1 MARTTAERAAR
12 PVVRHLV
19 MAAFGGIV
27 MLAALVALVSCASS
41 PKSDP
46 LAEAGRAL
54 SDTDS
59 QALHVDG
66 DEAETMRAAVE
77 RFIALFQD
85 FEPTTIDE
93 RARTVYAE
101 QAYFNDGFI
110 EVRGIDEI
118 AGYLVRSAEAAGE
131 VAIDVRDVAY
141 GGAEIYVRWDMR
153 FSNRSGSKP
162 ASQPGRPGHL
172 PPRLLGLL
180 RSARRVRA
188 ADVVHSAVRTLQV
201 LDRTRSVVG
210 AGRIEGSIRRRGT
223 LLPENGL

>member
-12 PVVRHLV
+12 PVVRDFV
-19 MAAFGGIV
+19 MAALGGIV
-27 MLAALVALVSCASS
+27 MLATLVALVSCSSS

-46 LAEAGRAL
+46 LAEAARAL

-93 RARTVYAE
+93 RARTVYAD

-131 VAIDVRDVAY
+131 VAIDVHDVAY

-153 FSNRSGSKP
+153 FSNRSGSKQVT
-162 ASQPGRPGHL
+162 APGVSHL
-172 PPRLLGLL
+172 RVNSDGQVIFHRDYWDSSGALAEFVPLMSSIL
-180 RSARRVRA
+180 RSVR
-188 ADVVHSAVRTLQV
+188 SRL
-201 LDRTRSVVG
+201 
-210 AGRIEGSIRRRGT
+210 
-223 LLPENGL
+223 